1 VSAVNSAGTAQAHR
15 ERLAAVYPELAADS
29 APAWLAL
36 LDAAQRIR
44 VPAGAVL
51 LKPGEACGGFLLLLS
66 GSVRVFQSAADGRE
80 LTLYRITPG
89 DICVMSL
96 NSLMHQ
102 RPFAAEARAESEVEA
117 LMLSPAQLQQA
128 LQSSTAFRDHV
139 LARLSDRFCDMLTVV
154 EDTAF
159 KRLDVRL
166 ACLLGSLFERAG
178 GESINVTH
186 QELARELGTTREV
199 VSRMLKEFERQ
210 ECIVLARGRIHVAS
224 PDGLRWLDR
233 PRRDN

>member
-1 VSAVNSAGTAQAHR
+1 MSAGASASALPGPR
-15 ERLAAVYPELAADS
+15 ERLTSVYPELAADS
-29 APAWLAL
+29 SPAWLTL
-36 LDAAQRIR
+36 VEAAQRVR

-51 LKPGEACGGFLLLLS
+51 LKPGEACGGFLLLLE

-117 LMLSPAQLQQA
+117 LMLSPIQLQEA
-128 LQSSTAFRDHV
+128 LQSSSAFRDHV
-139 LARLSDRFCDMLTVV
+139 LARLSDRFCEMLTVV

-166 ACLLGSLFERAG
+166 ACLLGTLFERAG
-178 GESINVTH
+178 GAAINITH

-210 ECIVLARGRIHVAS
+210 ECIVLARGRIEVAS

-233 PRRDN
+233 PHRDN